1 MHYKSQIATRD
12 TSLYCKRFTTYR
24 CLSVKRWTRR
34 RRIGSKRQPE
44 TGRLIVSVTKHICV
58 IDGSSTTNH
67 DCFWGGTRCVY
78 GYWSLGSEVTP
89 TKTTE
94 TEVCPEIPEKRE
106 RPLLAAKRVEPSP
119 ELRELF
125 AEANPAAFDAY
136 LSTLILAVLKKGV
149 ALDIDMP
156 SFACLFYQKDS
167 RGE

>member
-1 MHYKSQIATRD
+1 M
-12 TSLYCKRFTTYR
+12 
-24 CLSVKRWTRR
+24 KRWTRR

-156 SFACLFYQKDS
+156 SFACFFYQKLAEENKDL
-167 RGE
+167 

>member
-1 MHYKSQIATRD
+1 
-12 TSLYCKRFTTYR
+12 L
-24 CLSVKRWTRR
+24 
-34 RRIGSKRQPE
+34 
-44 TGRLIVSVTKHICV
+44 TGPP
-58 IDGSSTTNH
+58 TTNH

-78 GYWSLGSEVTP
+78 GYWSLESEVTP